1 MTEPRTNKLSE
12 LKERLPFTVV
22 CGDGDREFCGVYAG
36 DFLSRAMSRV
46 NPDDLWITIMN
57 NVNVIA
63 VATLTDAAAV
73 LLAEDV
79 ELMPDALFAARE
91 KGVAVLSTPL
101 SVFEACV
108 ALGEI
113 GK

>member
-1 MTEPRTNKLSE
+1 MRKLEE
-12 LKERLPFTVV
+12 LFDRLSVKVITGGTDKEY
-22 CGDGDREFCGVYAG
+22 GGVYAG

-46 NPDDLWITIMN
+46 SPDDLWITIMN

-79 ELMPDALFAARE
+79 ALMPDALSAARE
-91 KGVAVLSTPL
+91 KGVTVLSTPL
-101 SVFEACV
+101 SVYEACV